1 MTSTPVW
8 LVPNARIVP
17 NPHTRTPVTPHLTTQ
32 TGKNYLTPA
41 EMTRLLQ
48 AAKHGTYGVR
58 DEAMLRVGYDHGLRV
73 SELVGLRWD
82 QVHLKEGK
90 LYVKRLKGSDDTLQ
104 PMAGQTIRALRAWE
118 LQRQTWAWHDLP
130 YVFIS
135 ERGPMSR
142 KAVNYLIAEAA
153 KRAGLPHVHPHMLRH
168 SRGYALVNQGYDTRL
183 IQAYLGHKNISHT
196 VRYTRIN
203 AKRFE
208 GILD

>member
-1 MTSTPVW
+1 MTSRSVRPFPTP
-8 LVPNARIVP
+8 RIVP
-17 NPHTRTPVTPHLTTQ
+17 NTRTRLEVTPHRTTQ

-41 EMTRLLQ
+41 EMTRLLK
-48 AAKHGTYGVR
+48 AAKQGTYGVR

-82 QVHLKEGK
+82 QVHLKEGT

-118 LQRQTWAWHDLP
+118 RQRQRWAWRDLP

-168 SRGYALVNQGYDTRL
+168 SRGYALVNKGLDTRL
-183 IQAYLGHKNISHT
+183 IQAYLGHRNIHHT

-203 AKRFE
+203 ATRFA